1 MKKSLFLFALG
12 LVSYMPAQAQW
23 THYDTQTAISGVFG
37 AISGGEKST
46 CGNIVI
52 LGGIIKATGGAY
64 AAGIGSGNHSSCDN
78 ITISGG
84 AVEATG
90 GQHAAGI
97 GGGQLSTC
105 GNITISKSTDFVK
118 ATKGSEA
125 SYSIGAGLSGT
136 CGTVTVCGVVG
147 AIEEDTYDYS
157 NR

>member
-1 MKKSLFLFALG
+1 M
-12 LVSYMPAQAQW
+12 
-23 THYDTQTAISGVFG
+23 
-37 AISGGEKST
+37 
-46 CGNIVI
+46 I
-52 LGGIIKATGGAY
+52 LGGVIKAMGGVY

-118 ATKGSEA
+118 ATKGSDA
-125 SYSIGAGLSGT
+125 PYSIGAGLSGT
-136 CGTVTVCGVVG
+136 CGTVTVCGVEG
-147 AIEEDTYDYS
+147 AIVDDTYEYT